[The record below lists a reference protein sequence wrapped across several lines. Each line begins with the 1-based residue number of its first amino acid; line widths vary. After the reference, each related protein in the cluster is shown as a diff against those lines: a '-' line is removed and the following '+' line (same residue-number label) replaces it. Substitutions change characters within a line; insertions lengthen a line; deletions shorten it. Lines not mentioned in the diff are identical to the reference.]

1 MLKNRFKAV
10 LETLGKKPG
19 KRLVDAGSYQ
29 AEVVGESISRD
40 SWADAA
46 GLLIIF
52 EY

>member
-10 LETLGKKPG
+10 LGTLGEKPG
-19 KRLVDAGSYQ
+19 
-29 AEVVGESISRD
+29 GES
-40 SWADAA
+40 WPTLGAVAVPGYALTGWVDAA